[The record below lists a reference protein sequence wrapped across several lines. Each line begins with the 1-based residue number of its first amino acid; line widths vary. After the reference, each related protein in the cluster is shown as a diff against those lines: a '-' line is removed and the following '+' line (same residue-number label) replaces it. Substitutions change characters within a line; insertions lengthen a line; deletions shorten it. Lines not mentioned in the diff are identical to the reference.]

1 MLSVIVKLL
10 SRASD
15 GQLMIFPQSQGQVRV
30 GEAAEVSRELGTD
43 SNPEIAL
50 WDDVGMLG
58 RLVHELRRT
67 YGTDDARRI
76 VLHVLRNSLPSDEVA
91 RETRLATQ
99 GYTLSVEKTA
109 VLGCF
114 AGTYFMR
121 SKAGRSLTLP
131 IDQTPVD
138 RLEREWRKFRSSA
151 LG

>member
-1 MLSVIVKLL
+1 M
-10 SRASD
+10 
-15 GQLMIFPQSQGQVRV
+15 
-30 GEAAEVSRELGTD
+30 GEAAEVGSETH

-50 WDDVGMLG
+50 WDDAGMLG
-58 RLVHELRRT
+58 RLVHALSRA

-76 VLHVLRNSLPSDEVA
+76 VLHVVRNSLPSDEVA
-91 RETRLATQ
+91 RETRLAAQ

-131 IDQTPVD
+131 VDQTPVD

>member
-1 MLSVIVKLL
+1 
-10 SRASD
+10 
-15 GQLMIFPQSQGQVRV
+15 
-30 GEAAEVSRELGTD
+30 
-43 SNPEIAL
+43 
-50 WDDVGMLG
+50 MLG
-58 RLVHELRRT
+58 RLVLELSRA
-67 YGTDDARRI
+67 YGTEDARRI
-76 VLHVLRNSLPSDEVA
+76 VLHVVRNSLPFDEVA
-91 RETRLATQ
+91 RETRLAAQ

-151 LG
+151 LGELRACKPHQPIAAYLRCRLSKGSMGDAGKEPTLAEHIRKKAQRASRNR